1 MKNWEHCQIVL
12 WGNHL
17 GPRPGLWTRRSGPRT
32 KLSMA
37 IFNSFCLTRI
47 QAVQGKPE
55 TNESIRVT
63 CFARNCLNTRLVT
76 EGKARLKISL
86 KQCRFDSTNNHCQII
101 QRRAGGVTIGFKT
114 KQQLLSKAPHG
125 LPSHSHLQEGH
136 CTTRSSPATAAQP
149 LRANCSGERG
159 TSPSPFSQSDRHH
172 KLELKV
178 ATRAYTTI
186 VTIQSSTAL

>member
-1 MKNWEHCQIVL
+1 MIVL

-101 QRRAGGVTIGFKT
+101 QRRAGGVTIGLTTNSNCYQKHPMDSRVTLTCKKDIVQPSPPPPQPPSPSEPTAVAREVFH
-114 KQQLLSKAPHG
+114 PRH
-125 LPSHSHLQEGH
+125 SHSQTD
-136 CTTRSSPATAAQP
+136 TTSWS
-149 LRANCSGERG
+149 
-159 TSPSPFSQSDRHH
+159 
-172 KLELKV
+172 
-178 ATRAYTTI
+178 
-186 VTIQSSTAL
+186 

>member
-1 MKNWEHCQIVL
+1 MIVL

-114 KQQLLSKAPHG
+114 KQQLLSKAPPWTPES
-125 LPSHSHLQEGH
+125 L
-136 CTTRSSPATAAQP
+136 SPARRTLYNP
-149 LRANCSGERG
+149 LLPRHSRPAPPSQLQWRERHFTLAILTVRPTPQVGAEGGHAGLHNNCNNSK
-159 TSPSPFSQSDRHH
+159 FHCF
-172 KLELKV
+172 
-178 ATRAYTTI
+178 
-186 VTIQSSTAL
+186 VT